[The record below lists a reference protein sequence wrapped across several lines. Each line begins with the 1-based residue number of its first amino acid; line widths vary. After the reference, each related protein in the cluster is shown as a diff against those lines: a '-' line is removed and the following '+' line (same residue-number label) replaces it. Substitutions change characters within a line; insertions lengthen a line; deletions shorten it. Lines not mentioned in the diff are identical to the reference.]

1 MNRVQFDCPS
11 HKGEIITNYC
21 CLRQCLSP
29 LCPDCIDDHNKKHQ
43 SERTLPEID
52 TLRRVQM
59 MSANKLDLIG
69 KMLEDFLSKLNSA
82 TNIDIEGTIQSSLQD
97 LENIRKKLIDQINA
111 YFKALQD
118 EYISKSQSAVS
129 NIPDFRELKGKI
141 RSLVDE
147 VGGIR
152 NNLENQNCF
161 DAIRTTIN
169 LDEEGLKNNVNS
181 WVTDAISTII
191 TLPTHLVY
199 KENLNSE
206 FIKVLASMVTLDSKE
221 VKLISNQQQLSAR
234 ASMVDDKESGRVR
247 SYFGVKFKNA

>member
-1 MNRVQFDCPS
+1 
-11 HKGEIITNYC
+11 
-21 CLRQCLSP
+21 
-29 LCPDCIDDHNKKHQ
+29 
-43 SERTLPEID
+43 
-52 TLRRVQM
+52 

-69 KMLEDFLSKLNSA
+69 KMLEDFLAKLNSA
-82 TNIDIEGTIQSSLQD
+82 TNIDIEGTIQSALQD

-111 YFKALQD
+111 YFKTLQD
-118 EYISKSQSAVS
+118 EYIAKTQSVVS
-129 NIPDFRELKGKI
+129 NIPDFRELKLKI
-141 RSLVDE
+141 RSIIDE
-147 VGGIR
+147 VVGVR

-169 LDEEGLKNNVNS
+169 LDEEAIKTNVNS

-206 FIKVLASMVTLDSKE
+206 FIKVLSSMVTLDQRE

-234 ASMVDDKESGRVR
+234 ASMIDDKESGRVR
-247 SYFGVKFKNA
+247 NYFGLKFKNQ